1 MVSRKQESA
10 VVTGA
15 ASGIGREAAL
25 ALARRGAAVALLDR
39 DGAKAQ
45 VLADEIAGAG
55 GRAIAVATDVTDSAQ
70 VKAAIDKAAAA
81 HGGLDTVVA
90 AAGIALT
97 GSVLQM
103 AEADWHRT
111 IAVNLT
117 GPYLTARHAVPHL
130 LERGGGSYVAISSDA
145 GIRGSMGFAA
155 YCASKHAV
163 MGLVRCLALDHGHQ
177 GIRSNEICPSFV
189 DTPMADQLLADGNVP
204 EKSFYERR
212 VPLGRFAQAAE
223 VARVIL
229 HLTSAE
235 ASYTNGMYYVI
246 DGGTTAGTYTA
257 APA

>member
-1 MVSRKQESA
+1 MVSGSRESA

-15 ASGIGREAAL
+15 ASGIGRATAL

-39 DGAKAQ
+39 DGARAQ
-45 VLADEIAGAG
+45 ALADEIGQAG
-55 GRAIAVATDVTDSAQ
+55 GCALAVATDVTDSAQ
-70 VKAAIDKAAAA
+70 VKSALDQAART

-117 GPYLTARHAVPHL
+117 GPYLTARHAMPHL
-130 LERGGGSYVAISSDA
+130 LARGGGSYVAISSDA

-163 MGLVRCLALDHGHQ
+163 VGLVRCLALDHGHQ
-177 GIRSNEICPSFV
+177 GIRSNAVCPSFV
-189 DTPMADQLLADGNVP
+189 DTPMAERLLADDNVP

-212 VPLGRFAQAAE
+212 VPLGRFARAEE
-223 VARVIL
+223 VARVVL
-229 HLTSAE
+229 HLSSVE
-235 ASYTNGMYYVI
+235 ASYTNGMVYVV

>member
-1 MVSRKQESA
+1 MGSGKRESA

-15 ASGIGREAAL
+15 ASGIGRETAL

-39 DGAKAQ
+39 DGAKTKA
-45 VLADEIAGAG
+45 VAEEITRGGGIALAL
-55 GRAIAVATDVTDSAQ
+55 ATDVADSAQ
-70 VKAAIDKAAAA
+70 MKAAIDKAAAS

-90 AAGIALT
+90 AAGIAIT

-103 AEADWHRT
+103 TEADWHRT

-163 MGLVRCLALDHGHQ
+163 IGLVRCLALDHGHQ
-177 GIRSNEICPSFV
+177 GIRSNAVCPSFV
-189 DTPMADQLLADGNVP
+189 DTPMADQLLSDDNVP
-204 EKSFYERR
+204 EKTFYERR
-212 VPLGRFAQAAE
+212 VPLGRFARAAE

-229 HLTSAE
+229 HLSSPE
-235 ASYTNGMYYVI
+235 ASYTNGMFYVI

>member
-1 MVSRKQESA
+1 MVSGRRESA

-15 ASGIGREAAL
+15 ASGIGRATAL
-25 ALARRGAAVALLDR
+25 ALARRGAAVALLDC
-39 DGAKAQ
+39 DGARAQ
-45 VLADEIAGAG
+45 ALADEIGQAG
-55 GRAIAVATDVTDSAQ
+55 GRALAIVADVADSAQ
-70 VKAAIDKAAAA
+70 VKSAIDQSART

-111 IAVNLT
+111 IAINLT
-117 GPYLTARHAVPHL
+117 GPYLTARHAMPL
-130 LERGGGSYVAISSDA
+130 LLARGGGSYVAISSDA

-163 MGLVRCLALDHGHQ
+163 VGLVRCLALDHGHQ
-177 GIRSNEICPSFV
+177 GVRSNAICPSFV
-189 DTPMADQLLADGNVP
+189 DTPMADRLLADDNVP

-212 VPLGRFAQAAE
+212 VPLGRFAQAEE
-223 VARVIL
+223 VARVVL
-229 HLTSAE
+229 HLSSAE
-235 ASYTNGMYYVI
+235 ASYTNGMFYVV